1 MKTKKLLPFLA
12 TGIFATTTLVG
23 CSSNQPASNGLSQGK
38 TVGFVQLA
46 NENKERIWF
55 DVLDSN
61 EDGEI
66 SKDDKVKRIVAIQS
80 GKVDIFHIYD
90 ADLSEFREKTGDEI
104 LAFAKKSDKKYVEE
118 EVADVINTLNITIE
132 GYEKDLIKYT
142 AEEKE
147 TPGFNK
153 DNIEFINKR
162 LPLIQQRLKEV
173 KELDYGDIKALYS
186 NYSIKATVG
195 TDSSGNNVASE
206 TVYFPKPFDSIDL
219 NIENIESFSDT
230 PVIDKLADTY
240 YKVGIQ
246 VQGDVY
252 KQSYAGYQFDSKYF
266 FITTEKATVF
276 CTRFIKC
283 FY

>member
-1 MKTKKLLPFLA
+1 MGINLFLVKCRNSTIQDLFLFCVYTRYFTLP
-12 TGIFATTTLVG
+12 
-23 CSSNQPASNGLSQGK
+23 
-38 TVGFVQLA
+38 
-46 NENKERIWF
+46 
-55 DVLDSN
+55 
-61 EDGEI
+61 
-66 SKDDKVKRIVAIQS
+66 
-80 GKVDIFHIYD
+80 
-90 ADLSEFREKTGDEI
+90 
-104 LAFAKKSDKKYVEE
+104 
-118 EVADVINTLNITIE
+118 
-132 GYEKDLIKYT
+132 
-142 AEEKE
+142 
-147 TPGFNK
+147 
-153 DNIEFINKR
+153 
-162 LPLIQQRLKEV
+162 LKEV

-266 FITTEKATVF
+266 FITTSLDSSVNLGLDTLDTKNITEE
-276 CTRFIKC
+276 
-283 FY
+283 

>member
-90 ADLSEFREKTGDEI
+90 ADLSEFREKQVMKY
-104 LAFAKKSDKKYVEE
+104 LLLRKK
-118 EVADVINTLNITIE
+118 VI
-132 GYEKDLIKYT
+132 K
-142 AEEKE
+142 
-147 TPGFNK
+147 
-153 DNIEFINKR
+153 
-162 LPLIQQRLKEV
+162 
-173 KELDYGDIKALYS
+173 S
-186 NYSIKATVG
+186 M
-195 TDSSGNNVASE
+195 
-206 TVYFPKPFDSIDL
+206 
-219 NIENIESFSDT
+219 
-230 PVIDKLADTY
+230 
-240 YKVGIQ
+240 
-246 VQGDVY
+246 
-252 KQSYAGYQFDSKYF
+252 
-266 FITTEKATVF
+266 
-276 CTRFIKC
+276 
-283 FY
+283 

>member
-1 MKTKKLLPFLA
+1 M
-12 TGIFATTTLVG
+12 
-23 CSSNQPASNGLSQGK
+23 
-38 TVGFVQLA
+38 
-46 NENKERIWF
+46 
-55 DVLDSN
+55 
-61 EDGEI
+61 
-66 SKDDKVKRIVAIQS
+66 
-80 GKVDIFHIYD
+80 
-90 ADLSEFREKTGDEI
+90 
-104 LAFAKKSDKKYVEE
+104 
-118 EVADVINTLNITIE
+118 INTLNITIE

-266 FITTEKATVF
+266 FITTSLDSSVNLGLDTLDTKNITEE
-276 CTRFIKC
+276 
-283 FY
+283 